1 MKIKDYS
8 SGIIIA
14 VFLLSSCIKAYE
26 PPVIV
31 TTTPFKVTDVAGIYK
46 QGTLYL
52 EKALLDS
59 VSYKIIDDT
68 SNFSLSY
75 YLKDTIFVSIN
86 SNSPVSNKRYK
97 VGLYDSLKNTIS
109 TTYKFHKTYTDTLY
123 YLYNLSYNLD
133 VTLYYPETQ
142 KKSIAVLTNSS
153 IKARNFYTIYIENVL
168 FSANLQPK

>member
-8 SGIIIA
+8 FGIIMA
-14 VFLLSSCIKAYE
+14 VFLLSSCIKAFE

-31 TTTPFKVTDVAGIYK
+31 TTTPFRVTDVSGIYK
-46 QGTLYL
+46 QGSLYL

-75 YLKDTIFVSIN
+75 YLKDTIFVAIN
-86 SNSPVSNKRYK
+86 SNSPITTKRYK

-123 YLYNLSYNLD
+123 YLFNQTYNLD

-142 KKSIAVLTNSS
+142 KKSTAVLTNSS
-153 IKARNFYTIYIENVL
+153 IKARNAFVIYIENLL
-168 FSANLQPK
+168 FSANLQTK